1 MPRNGLV
8 PLVIMGWFLSLGSA
22 SQVRGDIYRYR
33 DSDGVW
39 HFTNV
44 KKDSRYRLYIR
55 ERDKNPREYIRS
67 YEKVIARAGKEYGV
81 EPSLIKAIIKAES
94 DFDHRA
100 VSQKGARGLMQLM
113 PDTAVQMEVRD
124 SFDPEENIL
133 GGTRYLSELLERF
146 GLDLEKA
153 VAAYNCGPERVE
165 VHNGVPPIPETTDF
179 VRKVM
184 GYYRQFISGGR

>member
-1 MPRNGLV
+1 MPSKSLLGLGV
-8 PLVIMGWFLSLGSA
+8 FLGFLAAGSLA
-22 SQVRGDIYRYR
+22 PVRGDIYRYR
-33 DSDGVW
+33 DSEGVW
-39 HFTNV
+39 HFTNI

-55 ERDKNPREYIRS
+55 EKDKGPKEYIRS

-100 VSQKGARGLMQLM
+100 VSEKGARGLMQLM
-113 PDTAVQMEVRD
+113 PGTAAQMDVRD

-133 GGTRYLSELLERF
+133 GGTRYLSGLLERF
-146 GLDLEKA
+146 APDLEKA

-165 VHNGVPPIPETTDF
+165 SHNGVPPIPETADF
-179 VRKVM
+179 VRKVL
-184 GYYRQFISGGR
+184 GYYRQFLSGGR